1 MKTQTAD
8 EADARFLAN
17 IGVVLAAGTLAIGV
31 VLVSS
36 LPPSQNNVVAEIT
49 LPAVM
54 TVADMQP
61 ISPLFDYQDHSTYLR
76 SLAIQLGHSATN
88 LRDQPQSGVSKP
100 SNF

>member
-36 LPPSQNNVVAEIT
+36 LPPSQNNVVAEAT
-49 LPAVM
+49 LPAVVA
-54 TVADMQP
+54 VADRQP
-61 ISPLFDYQDHSTYLR
+61 SHWERSP
-76 SLAIQLGHSATN
+76 
-88 LRDQPQSGVSKP
+88 VSKKP
-100 SNF
+100 ATLRQRGPKITV

>member
-36 LPPSQNNVVAEIT
+36 LPPSQNNMVAEIT

-61 ISPLFDYQDHSTYLR
+61 ISPLFDYQDHSGLIGAVVGAVVILTVWGLIAKNR
-76 SLAIQLGHSATN
+76 
-88 LRDQPQSGVSKP
+88 VV
-100 SNF
+100 